1 MARTLQIIERNKA
14 EKIYRLINY
23 IIDLVVCAFMMWFFF
38 LGFLLYQYFVLG
50 TTIEESYDQANISNP
65 LIERILIL
73 LMYGL
78 LMFVM
83 EAATKGRS
91 LRKLITGTKVIKTD
105 GSELIITDLL
115 KRNFIRAVPFDQL
128 SFVGNKGWH
137 DHFSDTAVVR
147 IKNFEKA
154 ISLTTG
160 DYIFLC
166 DQDDV
171 WKPEKVQKMIVNMKE
186 NPKALL
192 LFTNGD
198 LIDERSLNLKSTLW
212 ARWNFN
218 ISERN
223 RWSTNVNA
231 FQNLI
236 FGKNYVTGA
245 TALLRRKLLKTTLP
259 IEVPSNYYHDA
270 WFALHAA
277 AHNGLYFMDQCLID
291 YRIHKD
297 QQVGVT
303 SGGKNTSVMV
313 DKKNISFEMFRK
325 INHHKYPLI
334 VFKIAY
340 LQYLSKLK
348 RKFL

>member
-1 MARTLQIIERNKA
+1 M
-14 EKIYRLINY
+14 KISVALCTYNGGK
-23 IIDLVVCAFMMWFFF
+23 F
-38 LGFLLYQYFVLG
+38 LGEQLSSIFSQTLPVDEVIICDDCSTDNTVEIIQKY
-50 TTIEESYDQANISNP
+50 
-65 LIERILIL
+65 IL
-73 LMYGL
+73 
-78 LMFVM
+78 
-83 EAATKGRS
+83 RHPS
-91 LRKLITGTKVIKTD
+91 
-105 GSELIITDLL
+105 IITFYKNEKPL
-115 KRNFIRAVPFDQL
+115 K
-128 SFVGNKGWH
+128 
-137 DHFSDTAVVR
+137 T

>member
-1 MARTLQIIERNKA
+1 
-14 EKIYRLINY
+14 
-23 IIDLVVCAFMMWFFF
+23 
-38 LGFLLYQYFVLG
+38 
-50 TTIEESYDQANISNP
+50 
-65 LIERILIL
+65 
-73 LMYGL
+73 
-78 LMFVM
+78 
-83 EAATKGRS
+83 
-91 LRKLITGTKVIKTD
+91 
-105 GSELIITDLL
+105 
-115 KRNFIRAVPFDQL
+115 
-128 SFVGNKGWH
+128 
-137 DHFSDTAVVR
+137 
-147 IKNFEKA
+147 
-154 ISLTTG
+154 
-160 DYIFLC
+160 
-166 DQDDV
+166 
-171 WKPEKVQKMIVNMKE
+171 MKE

-303 SGGKNTSVMV
+303 SGGKNISVMV

-325 INHHKYPLI
+325 KNHHKYPLI